1 MIGLGQSAVSW
12 IGIVTRK
19 DCGLYL
25 VRRRDMQS
33 LMAVLSSAKSNPSP
47 VIWWCNRTFEFV
59 SVGYAP
65 EVSAMQI
72 ACFDYN
78 NKCRLCIRY
87 QIDLDSDIWSYEV
100 VHGSLYRRIEIE

>member
-1 MIGLGQSAVSW
+1 
-12 IGIVTRK
+12 
-19 DCGLYL
+19 
-25 VRRRDMQS
+25 MQN

-47 VIWWCNRTFEFV
+47 VIWWCNRKFEFV

-65 EVSAMQI
+65 EIRSMQI

-87 QIDLDSDIWSYEV
+87 QVDLESDKWNYDIV
-100 VHGSLYRRIEIE
+100 TGSKYRRIEIE